1 MSSSI
6 KSKVFAVML
15 TVATAS
21 MMTLTQS
28 IVAPANAHAG
38 VVGSIKS
45 AAKSVGS
52 AVKSTAEK
60 VVSAPKSVAAGTKAA
75 ATLVY
80 NKTMSAGYKASS
92 VGGKVA
98 GGVAWALKQ
107 PGKAIA
113 HTYPARK
120 IAIATKG
127 IVRNVQR

>member
-1 MSSSI
+1 MSSSN
-6 KSKVFAVML
+6 KSKIFAVIL

-21 MMTLTQS
+21 TMTLAHS
-28 IVAPANAHAG
+28 IVAPATANAG
-38 VVGSIKS
+38 TLGSIKS

-52 AVKSTAEK
+52 AVKSTAGK
-60 VVSAPKSVAAGTKAA
+60 VVSAPKTLAAGTKAA

-80 NKTMSAGYKASS
+80 NKTTAVGYKASS
-92 VGGKVA
+92 IGGKVA
-98 GGVAWALKQ
+98 GGVAWALKK
-107 PGKAIA
+107 PGQAIA

>member
-6 KSKVFAVML
+6 KSKMFAVML

-21 MMTLTQS
+21 TMTIAQA
-28 IVAPANAHAG
+28 IVVPATAHAG
-38 VVGSIKS
+38 VIGSLKS
-45 AAKSVGS
+45 AAKSVGG

-60 VVSAPKSVAAGTKAA
+60 VVSAPKAVAAGTKAA
-75 ATLVY
+75 GALVL
-80 NKTMSAGYKASS
+80 NKTMSAAYKASS

-107 PGKAIA
+107 PGKVIA
-113 HTYPARK
+113 HSYPARK

-127 IVRNVQR
+127 IVLNVRR